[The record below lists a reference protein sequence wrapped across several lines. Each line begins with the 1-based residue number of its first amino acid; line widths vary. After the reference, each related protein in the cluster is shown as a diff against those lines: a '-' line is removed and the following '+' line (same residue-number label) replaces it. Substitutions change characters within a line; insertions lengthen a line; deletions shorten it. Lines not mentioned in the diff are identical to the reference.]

1 MILCAEKIALAM
13 ELRDCGFRWKDVAR
27 MTGVKTIDQWVRQ
40 AIRYGLACCRPPVRW
55 VDQEKIAMA
64 MLMRKQGIRW
74 KVIAQKLN
82 EEMERLKQAVY
93 RRRNR
98 KM

>member
-1 MILCAEKIALAM
+1 MILCADKIALAM

-40 AIRYGLACCRPPVRW
+40 AIRYGMACCRPPVRW
-55 VDQEKIAMA
+55 FDEKKVAMA
-64 MLMRKQGIRW
+64 ILMRKQGIRW

-82 EEMERLKQAVY
+82 EDIDRLQRAVY
-93 RRRNR
+93 RRN
-98 KM
+98 KK

>member
-40 AIRYGLACCRPPVRW
+40 AVRYGMACCRPPVRW
-55 VDQEKIAMA
+55 VGDEKVAMA
-64 MLMRKQGIRW
+64 RLMRKQGIRW

-82 EEMERLKQAVY
+82 EDIDRLQRAVY
-93 RRRNR
+93 RRN
-98 KM
+98 KK

>member
-13 ELRDCGFRWKDVAR
+13 ELRECGFRWKDVAR

-40 AIRYGLACCRPPVRW
+40 AIRYGMACCQPPVRW
-55 VDQEKIAMA
+55 VDEKKVAMA

-82 EEMERLKQAVY
+82 EDIDRLQRAVY
-93 RRRNR
+93 RRN
-98 KM
+98 KK

>member
-40 AIRYGLACCRPPVRW
+40 AMRYGMACCRPPVRW
-55 VDQEKIAMA
+55 YPQETIDHAFE
-64 MLMRKQGIRW
+64 LRKTGMSW
-74 KVIAQKLN
+74 KQVAREVGARN
-82 EEMERLKQAVY
+82 HVRLSEAVA
-93 RRRNR
+93 RR
-98 KM
+98 KG